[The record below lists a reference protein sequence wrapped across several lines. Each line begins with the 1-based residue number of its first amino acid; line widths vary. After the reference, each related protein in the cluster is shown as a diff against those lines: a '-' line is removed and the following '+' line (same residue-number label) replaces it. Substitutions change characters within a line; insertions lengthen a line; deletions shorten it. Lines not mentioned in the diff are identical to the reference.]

1 MFHGTY
7 MYGPESPR
15 THSVGT
21 PVLAHVTEDP
31 MSPYSDAQWEK
42 MLGYNFENTH
52 DVQPLRKDF
61 YDAVNQLA
69 NRDMKLSAKYTTPSA
84 APTRLAHQQV
94 HAQIQQGGGGGGG
107 SGNST
112 KPTVAAL
119 VTWCGYSKKALASH
133 KQYGVQDKVQELF
146 CDKQDSNHPLCKQ
159 TKGFP
164 TYYKADGTVIKRGYP
179 VQDPQAFYKS
189 L

>member
-1 MFHGTY
+1 MSMFHSTY
-7 MYGPESPR
+7 IYGPESPR

-42 MLGYNFENTH
+42 MLGYNLDNTH
-52 DVQPLRKDF
+52 DAQPLRKDF

-69 NRDMKLSAKYTTPSA
+69 NRDMKLSAKYATPSA
-84 APTRLAHQQV
+84 STAAPPAHQV
-94 HAQIQQGGGGGGG
+94 HAQIQQEKVGGVGGGK
-107 SGNST
+107 S
-112 KPTVAAL
+112 TVAAM
-119 VTWCGYSKKALASH
+119 VTWCGYSKKAMASH
-133 KQYGVQDKVQELF
+133 KQYGVQDKVQELL

-164 TYYKADGTVIKRGYP
+164 TYYKADGTVLKRGYP